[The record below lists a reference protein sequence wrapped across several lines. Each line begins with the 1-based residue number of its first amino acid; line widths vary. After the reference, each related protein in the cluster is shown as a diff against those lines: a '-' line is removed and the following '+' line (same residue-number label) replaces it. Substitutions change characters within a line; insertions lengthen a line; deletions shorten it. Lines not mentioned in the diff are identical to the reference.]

1 MWFTEKYPTGLFLRH
16 ISFLADRYKGNKY
29 VIGIDL
35 RNEVRPMD
43 FPKPAGGPF
52 FSKEPNWLPVAEA
65 SARRMEE
72 VGAKHMLVIV
82 EGLFML
88 PPPHPYVELPREPIE
103 QYNLHGRFPGRI
115 VYSVHEYGFTH
126 SGWTFDRAHLKK
138 NTPGGE
144 DEEDEG
150 YVPSYGEY
158 REALEKHWGKFSDD
172 YPVWVGEF
180 GFNVEKWRDDIFFLY
195 IQRKAG
201 KDTDL

>member
-1 MWFTEKYPTGLFLRH
+1 
-16 ISFLADRYKGNKY
+16 
-29 VIGIDL
+29 
-35 RNEVRPMD
+35 
-43 FPKPAGGPF
+43 
-52 FSKEPNWLPVAEA
+52 
-65 SARRMEE
+65 MEE

-126 SGWTFDRAHLKK
+126 SGWRFDRAHLEK
-138 NTPGGE
+138 NTPGGK
-144 DEEDEG
+144 DEKDEG

-180 GFNVEKWRDDIFFLY
+180 GFNVEKWQDSIFFLY
-195 IQRKAG
+195 IQRERSHTKPDATEVMNKMRKIVPVHSFEQYARDDEETWVQKGLMEDEDNKAYATCRSKIDELG
-201 KDTDL
+201 L